1 MLVLA
6 ACTAPIIPVAWFYIE
21 ESLKLPVTCLK
32 CVNDLWY
39 AMRARAVYQIVLYTF
54 FSSIFA
60 NFSYTAGSPIQL
72 YMVRV
77 TPINNTISD
86 VIGNA
91 VVMGGALVIVVG
103 VASGINFLIGAFVTV
118 ELIGE
123 GHEGAMYGLLA
134 IVAILS
140 SPFAATLTK
149 VVDNW
154 LWGLSNER
162 VQVDD
167 YTVRRDV
174 TGAVLLMYGMSVVS
188 WLFLFLLP
196 RQMETQDLKHDGGSS
211 TLFGMLTVGN
221 LFVALIW
228 SITTNIMGIFATTNF
243 LVVAGENGC

>member
-1 MLVLA
+1 MSTERVSM
-6 ACTAPIIPVAWFYIE
+6 CY
-21 ESLKLPVTCLK
+21 LKETYKEYENVKVKQLPEV
-32 CVNDLWY
+32 DD
-39 AMRARAVYQIVLYTF
+39 F
-54 FSSIFA
+54 
-60 NFSYTAGSPIQL
+60 
-72 YMVRV
+72 
-77 TPINNTISD
+77 
-86 VIGNA
+86 
-91 VVMGGALVIVVG
+91 GALRE
-103 VASGINFLIGAFVTV
+103 AGINFLIGAFVTV

-174 TGAVLLMYGMSVVS
+174 TEAVLLMYGMSVVS

-211 TLFGMLTVGN
+211 TLFGMLTVGY

-243 LVVAGENGC
+243 LLVAGENGC